1 MCSAAETPCKGLGVP
16 QQGCSD
22 RDALHTGKEPR
33 QRISMGAG
41 CPGRMP
47 SPTVR
52 MSRCPHRDALAGM
65 PLSLGRNVL
74 IPQWSSH
81 PGCSGVPVRVP
92 RQCHRRGGAVPVEVP
107 GGEGMSWTAGRAAGW
122 GVPVPRQRPPARMSP
137 FSGGDAQAKT
147 PRGSVEAART
157 PPGIPGLSSL
167 GDRRGSRTH
176 RAERGC
182 GRRRGAAARSRGRGT
197 SRWGRAAAALRA
209 DGSDGQRA
217 HGSGRDPAGSPPGPG
232 HAAVPAAASSRAAG
246 RGVGRGGG
254 RRAAPRPP
262 APRPAAPCRTTP

>member
-47 SPTVR
+47 SPIVR
-52 MSRCPHRDALAGM
+52 MSWCPHRDALAGM

-81 PGCSGVPVRVP
+81 PGCSSVPVRVP

-107 GGEGMSWTAGRAAGW
+107 GGGRDVLDSRQGCGLGCARTPAKTPSADVPILGRRCSGKDTPWIRRGRPAPHPASRASPPSGTGGDPALTEQSEAADGAAGQLR
-122 GVPVPRQRPPARMSP
+122 GVEDAVPAVGVGRRQRSGPTGATGREPTARAETRQVAHPARGTPQLQRPPA
-137 FSGGDAQAKT
+137 A
-147 PRGSVEAART
+147 
-157 PPGIPGLSSL
+157 
-167 GDRRGSRTH
+167 
-176 RAERGC
+176 
-182 GRRRGAAARSRGRGT
+182 
-197 SRWGRAAAALRA
+197 
-209 DGSDGQRA
+209 GQQ
-217 HGSGRDPAGSPPGPG
+217 DEE
-232 HAAVPAAASSRAAG
+232 
-246 RGVGRGGG
+246 
-254 RRAAPRPP
+254 
-262 APRPAAPCRTTP
+262 

>member
-81 PGCSGVPVRVP
+81 PGCSGVPVTVP

-107 GGEGMSWTAGRAAGW
+107 GGGRD
-122 GVPVPRQRPPARMSP
+122 VLDSRQGCGLGCARTP
-137 FSGGDAQAKT
+137 AKT
-147 PRGSVEAART
+147 PSADVPILGRGCSGKDTPWIRRGRPHPTRHPGPLLPRGPAGIPHSPSRARLRTAPRGSCAE
-157 PPGIPGLSSL
+157 
-167 GDRRGSRTH
+167 SRT
-176 RAERGC
+176 RYQPLG
-182 GRRRGAAARSRGRGT
+182 
-197 SRWGRAAAALRA
+197 
-209 DGSDGQRA
+209 
-217 HGSGRDPAGSPPGPG
+217 
-232 HAAVPAAASSRAAG
+232 
-246 RGVGRGGG
+246 
-254 RRAAPRPP
+254 
-262 APRPAAPCRTTP
+262 